1 MPKCLKCGAELVINE
16 EGVAPVLCD
25 VCAGVASK
33 RARRFLYT
41 GTLRDYPVTTLLMTI
56 NISIFIAMVFTGAGF
71 IHLNGN
77 ALLRWGGN
85 YGPYTT
91 SGEYWR
97 LVTSCFLHGGIIH
110 VGMNMWC
117 LSSLGSLSERLFGRW
132 QTLCI
137 YLVTGV
143 GGALL
148 SIAYLPTR
156 FSVGASGAL
165 FGIAGAI
172 LAAIKQG
179 DLPITAGQKKALYSS
194 MVMFLILSFTWGA
207 QSGIDN
213 MAHLGGFITG
223 LIIGLPLGAFARKN
237 AVLQVAI
244 LLVTSGVLVAAGREL
259 AERNGAEGLLM
270 RADDAYDRK
279 NYAKTVHLLE
289 EYRARKP
296 DDVDALVWLGNM
308 YLREQDRT
316 KASAAFRQALL
327 VNPESEDAKDGLEE
341 LGETPTAAK

>member
-1 MPKCLKCGAELVINE
+1 MPKCLKCGAELSVNE

-25 VCAGVASK
+25 GCAGVASK

-41 GTLRDYPVTTLLMTI
+41 GTFRDYPVTTLLMTI
-56 NISIFIAMVFTGAGF
+56 NISIFIAMVVTDAGF
-71 IHLNGN
+71 FRLNGN

-97 LVTSCFLHGGIIH
+97 LVTACFLHGGIIH
-110 VGMNMWC
+110 IGMNMWC
-117 LSSLGSLSERLFGRW
+117 LSSLGTLSERLFGRW

-143 GGALL
+143 GGSLL

-172 LAAIKQG
+172 LVAVKQG
-179 DLPITAGQKKALYSS
+179 DVPISAGQRKAIYSS

-207 QSGIDN
+207 SSGIDN
-213 MAHLGGFITG
+213 MAHLGGFVTG
-223 LIIGLPLGAFARKN
+223 LIIGLPLSAFARKN
-237 AVLQVAI
+237 AVLQLAI
-244 LLVTSGVLVAAGREL
+244 LLVTSGVLAAAGREL
-259 AERNGAEGLLM
+259 AQRNGAEGLLE
-270 RADDAYDRK
+270 RADDAFEHK
-279 NYAKTVHLLE
+279 NYAKGIQLLE
-289 EYRARKP
+289 EYRTRKP

-308 YLREQDRT
+308 YLREKDRD

>member
-1 MPKCLKCGAELVINE
+1 MLCAVPKCLKCGAELVINE

-25 VCAGVASK
+25 ACAGLASK

-56 NISIFIAMVFTGAGF
+56 NISVFIAMALTGAGF
-71 IHLNGN
+71 VNLSSS

-97 LVTSCFLHGGIIH
+97 LVTTCFLHGGIVHI
-110 VGMNMWC
+110 GLNMWC
-117 LSSLGSLSERLFGRW
+117 LSSLGSLAERLFGRW

-137 YLVTGV
+137 YLVTGA
-143 GGALL
+143 GAELL
-148 SIAYLPTR
+148 SIAYRPTVL
-156 FSVGASGAL
+156 SVGASGAL

-172 LAAIKQG
+172 VAAIKQG
-179 DLPITAGQKKALYSS
+179 DLPVTSGQKKALLTS
-194 MVMFLILSFTWGA
+194 MITFLILSFVWGA

-213 MAHLGGFITG
+213 MAHLGGFVTG

-237 AVLQVAI
+237 VALQVGI
-244 LLVTSGVLVAAGREL
+244 FLVTTLVLVGAGREL

-270 RADDAYDRK
+270 RADDAYEHKD
-279 NYAKTVHLLE
+279 YAKTVRLLE

-296 DDVDALVWLGNM
+296 DDA
-308 YLREQDRT
+308 
-316 KASAAFRQALL
+316 
-327 VNPESEDAKDGLEE
+327 
-341 LGETPTAAK
+341 